1 MVTKKDLLKY
11 IKAKQLASGRELAE
25 TFGVSRQAINK
36 HLKGLIENGRV
47 RKEGTTKGT
56 IYGVYGS
63 TDKKDISQ
71 KFRRRYVIEGLEE
84 YIVFNECDSN
94 LQLKKSLSQN
104 VFNLVRYAFTE
115 MMNNAI
121 EHSGSKIGDIDFFVN
136 AYNCGFK
143 IKDYGIGIFY
153 SVFEKLS
160 LPDESAA
167 VGELLKGK
175 TTTMKERHTGEG
187 VFFTSKSGD
196 HVAFQSHRAELVF
209 DNRAKDVFVIAR
221 RSTKGTEVSF
231 RISRNSKRKLEDIFN
246 LYAPAEYEH
255 RFEKTRVFVKLYHKE
270 LISRSEARRMLN
282 GLDKFKE
289 VIIDFLGVKSIG
301 RGFADEI
308 FRVFRKLHPDIS
320 VRTENLNPS
329 LQPVVDHVVDDAAAE
344 LSAAACKAPATG

>member
-1 MVTKKDLLKY
+1 MVTKKSLLKY
-11 IKAKQLASGRELAE
+11 LKAKQLASGRELTEA
-25 TFGVSRQAINK
+25 FGVSRQAINK
-36 HLKGLIENGRV
+36 HLKGLIENGKV

-56 IYGVYGS
+56 IYSVYGS
-63 TDKKDISQ
+63 TDKKDMPQ
-71 KFRRRYVIEGLEE
+71 RFKRRYTLEGLEE
-84 YIVFNECDSN
+84 YVVFNECDSN

-104 VFNLVRYAFTE
+104 VFNVVRYAFTE

-121 EHSGSKIGDIDFFVN
+121 EHSESKIGDIEFFVN

-153 SVFEKLS
+153 SVFKKLA
-160 LPDESAA
+160 LPDEPAA
-167 VGELLKGK
+167 VRELLKGK
-175 TTTMKERHTGEG
+175 TTTMQEKHTGEG

-196 HVAFQSHRAELVF
+196 LVAFQSHRAELVF
-209 DNRAKDVFVIAR
+209 DNRAKDVFVMAR
-221 RSTKGTEVSF
+221 RLTKGTEMSF

-289 VIIDFLGVKSIG
+289 IIIDFLGIRSIG
-301 RGFADEI
+301 QGFADEI
-308 FRVFRKLHPDIS
+308 FRVFRKAHPDIA
-320 VRTENLNPS
+320 VRIENLNPS
-329 LQPVVDHVVDDAAAE
+329 LQPIIGHVIDDTTA
-344 LSAAACKAPATG
+344 

>member
-1 MVTKKDLLKY
+1 MVTKKSLLKY
-11 IKAKQLASGRELAE
+11 LKAKQLASGRELTEA
-25 TFGVSRQAINK
+25 FGVSRQAINK
-36 HLKGLIENGRV
+36 HLKGLIENGKV

-56 IYGVYGS
+56 IYSVYGS
-63 TDKKDISQ
+63 TDKKDMPQ
-71 KFRRRYVIEGLEE
+71 RFKRRYTLEGLEE
-84 YIVFNECDSN
+84 YVVFNECDSN

-104 VFNLVRYAFTE
+104 VFNVVRYAFTE

-121 EHSGSKIGDIDFFVN
+121 EHSESKISDIEFFVN

-153 SVFEKLS
+153 SVFKKLG

-167 VGELLKGK
+167 VRELLKGK
-175 TTTMKERHTGEG
+175 TTTMQEKHTGEG

-196 HVAFQSHRAELVF
+196 LVAFQSHRAELVF
-209 DNRAKDVFVIAR
+209 DNRAKDVFVMAR
-221 RSTKGTEVSF
+221 RLTKGTEMSF

-255 RFEKTRVFVKLYHKE
+255 RFEKTRVFVKLYNKE

-289 VIIDFLGVKSIG
+289 IIIDFLGIRSIG
-301 RGFADEI
+301 QGFADEI
-308 FRVFRKLHPDIS
+308 FRVFRKAHPDIA
-320 VRTENLNPS
+320 VRIENLNPS
-329 LQPVVDHVVDDAAAE
+329 LQPIISHVIDNTAA
-344 LSAAACKAPATG
+344 

>member
-1 MVTKKDLLKY
+1 MVTKKSLLKY
-11 IKAKQLASGRELAE
+11 LKARQLASGRELTEA
-25 TFGVSRQAINK
+25 FGVSRQAINK
-36 HLKGLIENGRV
+36 HLKGLIENGKV

-56 IYGVYGS
+56 IYSVYGS
-63 TDKKDISQ
+63 TDKKDTSQ
-71 KFRRRYVIEGLEE
+71 RFKRRYALEGLEE
-84 YIVFNECDSN
+84 YVVFNECDSN

-104 VFNLVRYAFTE
+104 VFNVVRYAFTE

-121 EHSGSKIGDIDFFVN
+121 EHSESKIGDIEFFVN

-153 SVFEKLS
+153 SVFKKLG

-167 VGELLKGK
+167 VRELLKGK
-175 TTTMKERHTGEG
+175 TTTMQEKHTGEG

-196 HVAFQSHRAELVF
+196 LVAFQSHRAELVF
-209 DNRAKDVFVIAR
+209 DNRAKDVFVMAR
-221 RSTKGTEVSF
+221 RLTKGTEMSF

-289 VIIDFLGVKSIG
+289 IIIDFLGVRSIG
-301 RGFADEI
+301 QGFADEI
-308 FRVFRKLHPDIS
+308 FRVFRKAHPDIA
-320 VRTENLNPS
+320 VRIENLNPS
-329 LQPVVDHVVDDAAAE
+329 LQPIIGHVIDNTAA
-344 LSAAACKAPATG
+344 